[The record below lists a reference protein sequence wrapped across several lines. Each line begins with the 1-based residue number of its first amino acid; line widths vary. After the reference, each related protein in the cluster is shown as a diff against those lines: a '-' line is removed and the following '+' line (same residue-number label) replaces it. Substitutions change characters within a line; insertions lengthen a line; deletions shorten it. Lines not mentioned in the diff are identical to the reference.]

1 MIAARSRG
9 QSGFTLLE
17 LLIAA
22 TLSVV
27 LTLITAHFWSYFS
40 RQLTDLNARAR
51 VAQELRLAVNSIRRD
66 MGPAVGATAVD
77 TDQMLLCLDGGDVPN
92 GTAEWGDPDTLVT
105 YALVGGQLVRQDASA
120 GTVVVVADHVA
131 DFTAQDVTESLRQ
144 MTVTVT
150 RDDISRQVTLLWSKP

>member
-77 TDQMLLCLDGGDVPN
+77 TDQMLLCLD
-92 GTAEWGDPDTLVT
+92 PDTLVT

-131 DFTAQDVTESLRQ
+131 AFTAQDLTESLRQ
-144 MTVTVT
+144 MTITVT